1 MSHNMCN
8 MHKDV
13 KRLIYNE
20 ETEQSYQKAI
30 EQCCTKQFST
40 TIRSRLSLSLSSNLL
55 PTLASVYR
63 HWRCSSSATTASAPT
78 FTYSREQ
85 RTDFSRLSSLM
96 NMARLAAANDEDRPP
111 RLENEVIKVINVWVS
126 SQKRIQRMEWGTE
139 KSKQNSPEKNLESIL
154 LFCLHSSK
162 LCAASAAGEN
172 HWRAKRWTF
181 WLITRPAPNANF
193 QIITGAASFIQNSR
207 QTTVYL
213 MAKWWTMLTTR
224 TTNEKGEKYE
234 RINS

>member
-40 TIRSRLSLSLSSNLL
+40 TIRSRLSLSSNLL

-172 HWRAKRWTF
+172 HWRAKKMDV
-181 WLITRPAPNANF
+181 LANYSP
-193 QIITGAASFIQNSR
+193 GAERKFPDHYRSCELHTKFTPDYRLFDGQMMNHAN
-207 QTTVYL
+207 
-213 MAKWWTMLTTR
+213 
-224 TTNEKGEKYE
+224 NEDYKRKRGKI
-234 RINS
+234 RKNQ